1 MFLEKRDYYHLFVAY
16 NPAMLMTATIERL
29 PEAMAVVTLS
39 GPLTLGT
46 SLKFADSQ
54 VQGAI
59 SDGVTKLIFDLT
71 AVDFVDSAGL
81 GMIVY
86 VYGAINEKNGT
97 LRLCGVAPRIRPG
110 RLTAYR
116 HFLSSNGRPPA
127 HNAEGI
133 AGNPLKL
140 SL

>member
-1 MFLEKRDYYHLFVAY
+1 
-16 NPAMLMTATIERL
+16 MLMTATIERL
-29 PEAMAVVTLS
+29 PEATAVVTLS

-59 SDGVTKLIFDLT
+59 ADGVTKLVFDLT

-86 VYGAINEKNGT
+86 IYGAVNGKNGT
-97 LRLCGVAPRIRPG
+97 LRLCGVAPRIMSLF
-110 RLTAYR
+110 RLTKTDG
-116 HFLSSNGRPPA
+116 FLPIDTTR
-127 HNAEGI
+127 ED
-133 AGNPLKL
+133 
-140 SL
+140 SLAALLQ

>member
-1 MFLEKRDYYHLFVAY
+1 MFVAY

-29 PEAMAVVTLS
+29 PEATAVVTLS

-59 SDGVTKLIFDLT
+59 SDGVIKRIFDLT

-81 GMIVY
+81 GMIVF
-86 VYGAINEKNGT
+86 VYGAVNEKNGT
-97 LRLCGVAPRIRPG
+97 LRLCGVAPRIMSLF
-110 RLTAYR
+110 RLTKTDG
-116 HFLSSNGRPPA
+116 FLPIDTTR
-127 HNAEGI
+127 ED
-133 AGNPLKL
+133 
-140 SL
+140 SLAALLQ